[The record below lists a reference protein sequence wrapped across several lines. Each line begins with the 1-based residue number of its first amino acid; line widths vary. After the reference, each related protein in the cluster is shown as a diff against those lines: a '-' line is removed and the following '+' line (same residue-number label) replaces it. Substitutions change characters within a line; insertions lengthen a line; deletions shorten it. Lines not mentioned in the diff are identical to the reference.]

1 MKKKIKLNKIS
12 KQKKIFKKKIN
23 HKLKICHKYLK
34 LTLLKLQKVK
44 NMKSKSEN
52 LLTMIQIMMD

>member
-1 MKKKIKLNKIS
+1 MKKRLKLNKAS

-52 LLTMIQIMMD
+52 L